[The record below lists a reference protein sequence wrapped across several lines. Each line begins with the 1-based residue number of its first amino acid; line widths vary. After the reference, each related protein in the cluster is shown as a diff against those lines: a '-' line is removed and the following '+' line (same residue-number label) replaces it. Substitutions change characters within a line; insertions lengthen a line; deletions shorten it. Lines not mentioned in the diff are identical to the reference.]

1 LIISNDHCIVVF
13 KRTLFFHN
21 PEPAMAKEKILLVDD
36 EENLLMLY
44 KQELLDEGY
53 QVVTAVNAREGIEKI
68 KREKLDLVIMDIRMP
83 AMDGLEAIGKI
94 LGLKKDIPIILNSAY
109 SNYKEDFMSW
119 AADAYVV
126 KSSDLTQLKNTIR
139 NVLDKKTSPA

>member
-1 LIISNDHCIVVF
+1 
-13 KRTLFFHN
+13 
-21 PEPAMAKEKILLVDD
+21 MANEKILLVDD

-53 QVVTAVNAREGIEKI
+53 QVTTAGDAREGIEKI
-68 KREKLDLVIMDIRMP
+68 KHEDLDVVIMDIRMP

-94 LGLKKDIPIILNSAY
+94 LGLKKHIPIILNTAY

-126 KSSDLTQLKNTIR
+126 KSSDLTRLKATIR
-139 NVLDKKTSPA
+139 DVLDKKKSSS

>member
-1 LIISNDHCIVVF
+1 
-13 KRTLFFHN
+13 
-21 PEPAMAKEKILLVDD
+21 MANEKILLVDD

-53 QVVTAVNAREGIEKI
+53 QVITAGDAREGIEKI
-68 KREKLDLVIMDIRMP
+68 KAGNLDVVIMDIRMP

-94 LGLKKDIPIILNSAY
+94 LGLKKDIPIILNTAY

-139 NVLDKKTSPA
+139 EVLDKKKHPS

>member
-1 LIISNDHCIVVF
+1 
-13 KRTLFFHN
+13 
-21 PEPAMAKEKILLVDD
+21 MANEKILLVDD

-53 QVVTAVNAREGIEKI
+53 QVVTAGDAREGIEKI
-68 KREKLDLVIMDIRMP
+68 KGEELDVVIMDIRMP

-94 LGLKKDIPIILNSAY
+94 LGLKKNIPIILNTAY
-109 SNYKEDFMSW
+109 STYKEDFMSW

-126 KSSDLTQLKNTIR
+126 KSSDLTQLKTTIR
-139 NVLDKKTSPA
+139 VVLDKKKSPS

>member
-1 LIISNDHCIVVF
+1 MPP
-13 KRTLFFHN
+13 N
-21 PEPAMAKEKILLVDD
+21 PEQTMAKEKILLVDD

-53 QVVTAVNAREGIEKI
+53 QVVTAGDAREGIETI

-126 KSSDLTQLKNTIR
+126 KSSDLTQLKRTIR
-139 NVLDKKTSPA
+139 NVLDRKTSPA

>member
-1 LIISNDHCIVVF
+1 
-13 KRTLFFHN
+13 
-21 PEPAMAKEKILLVDD
+21 MANEKILLVDD

-53 QVVTAVNAREGIEKI
+53 QVITAGDAREGIRKI
-68 KREKLDLVIMDIRMP
+68 KSEELDVVIMDIRMP

-94 LGLKKDIPIILNSAY
+94 LGLKKNIPIILNTAY
-109 SNYKEDFMSW
+109 STYKEDFMSW

-126 KSSDLTQLKNTIR
+126 KSSDLTQLKKTIR
-139 NVLDKKTSPA
+139 VVLDKKKSPS

>member
-1 LIISNDHCIVVF
+1 
-13 KRTLFFHN
+13 
-21 PEPAMAKEKILLVDD
+21 MAKKIMIVDD
-36 EENLLMLY
+36 EASIRESLAGILS
-44 KQELLDEGY
+44 DEGY
-53 QVVTAVNAREGIEKI
+53 IPVPVESAEKALEALNHEKI
-68 KREKLDLVIMDIRMP
+68 HLVLLDIWMP

-94 LGLKKDIPIILNSAY
+94 LGLKKDIPIILNTAY

-139 NVLDKKTSPA
+139 NVLDKKKSPA

>member
-1 LIISNDHCIVVF
+1 
-13 KRTLFFHN
+13 
-21 PEPAMAKEKILLVDD
+21 MANEKILLVDD

-53 QVVTAVNAREGIEKI
+53 QVTTAGDAREGTEKI
-68 KREKLDLVIMDIRMP
+68 KHEDLDVVIMDIRMP

-94 LGLKKDIPIILNSAY
+94 LGLKKDIPIILNTAY

-139 NVLDKKTSPA
+139 DVLDKKKSPA